1 MVSVEY
7 FKKKNTTFRKC
18 KNLSQLIGHLYIGQ
32 MWPTGYQLP
41 TYASEQYCQAAILC
55 KSQMQ
60 TICVML
66 NCVLH

>member
-32 MWPTGYQLP
+32 MWPTGYQAPNRLHSDNP
-41 TYASEQYCQAAILC
+41 FLLKVISGEVDKRSE
-55 KSQMQ
+55 
-60 TICVML
+60 VPW
-66 NCVLH
+66 